1 VVCRG
6 ICTCRFCLRENNFS
20 DLVVEPAQKQ
30 QAAEYVLALG
40 ARQLLAVL
48 AAEEEEV
55 SRKRGFGQGLGG
67 HSKVGQAKRGG
78 GGCMKAPV
86 PEEVYTEG

>member
-1 VVCRG
+1 MVCRG

-67 HSKVGQAKRGG
+67 HSQVGQARGRGG
-78 GGCMKAPV
+78 GAA
-86 PEEVYTEG
+86 